1 MRRCVRHWKDAHPAA
16 SSVMA
21 ASATARSSANNRQ
34 PRPPLPPNSSS
45 SNGARAEQGRA
56 GTGRGQSPSQ
66 SEYLFASTS
75 KNHKRKFENR
85 LLFQGASLIEAMRR
99 CPLSNGGLPSKRRT
113 PQLKESRV
121 FYFAYFPVSC
131 PKTDAGFELS
141 GARLP
146 PTNRLPLLGRKPG
159 SGGSV
164 FPLRRCTTGVRG
176 CPLESLA

>member
-1 MRRCVRHWKDAHPAA
+1 MRRFVRHWKDAHPAA

-21 ASATARSSANNRQ
+21 TSATARSSANNRQ
-34 PRPPLPPNSSS
+34 PTPPPPPNSNS
-45 SNGARAEQGRA
+45 SNRERAEQGRA
-56 GTGRGQSPSQ
+56 GDGTRTSFRRSPQ
-66 SEYLFASTS
+66 YLLPVLRKITSE
-75 KNHKRKFENR
+75 NFENR

-99 CPLSNGGLPSKRRT
+99 CSLSNGRLPSKRRT
-113 PQLKESRV
+113 PQLTESLV

-146 PTNRLPLLGRKPG
+146 QNRRPLLGRKPG
-159 SGGSV
+159 SGDSV
-164 FPLRRCTTGVRG
+164 FPLRGCTTGARG

>member
-1 MRRCVRHWKDAHPAA
+1 MP
-16 SSVMA
+16 SVKWA
-21 ASATARSSANNRQ
+21 IAIEKKNTATA
-34 PRPPLPPNSSS
+34 
-45 SNGARAEQGRA
+45 
-56 GTGRGQSPSQ
+56 
-66 SEYLFASTS
+66 
-75 KNHKRKFENR
+75 KR
-85 LLFQGASLIEAMRR
+85 
-99 CPLSNGGLPSKRRT
+99 
-113 PQLKESRV
+113 RV

-146 PTNRLPLLGRKPG
+146 QNRRPLLGRKPG